1 MRVSARVI
9 LLACVATIAAHAPPT
24 VGTPTPGPPP
34 AEAPQASTVV
44 LRAATV
50 LDGRGAALTN
60 RDIEVS
66 NGRIQAI
73 VPAGQ
78 GRGDAVYDLDGITLL
93 PGLIDTHV
101 HMEWHFDRTGMLRSR
116 AVEETPEE
124 AILYAAENAWL
135 TLSGGV
141 TTVQSVG
148 SRSEGDLR
156 DAIERGLLPGPRI
169 LTSLGSIGGRD
180 ATPEELRA
188 RVRQFAERGAD
199 VIKIF
204 ASASIRVGG
213 TPTLSQ
219 EQLDAIC
226 GEAGRL
232 GLRAVVH
239 AHGPVS
245 AQRTARAG
253 CTAVEHG
260 ALLDRETLELLAE
273 RGLYYDPNIDL
284 IFRNYFENADRYLGI
299 GSYTEEGFEQMRQA
313 VPRAL
318 AVFQEALTVPGLK
331 IVFGTD
337 AVAGAHGRN
346 YQELVYRSQ
355 EGGQAP
361 MDTVVSATSLAAE
374 SLAMGGEIGSIAPGF
389 AADIIGTDG
398 DPSRDI
404 TALGRVRF
412 VMKGGK
418 VYRNDPS
425 RR

>member
-1 MRVSARVI
+1 MA
-9 LLACVATIAAHAPPT
+9 AGVATLAAVASGGTASLP
-24 VGTPTPGPPP
+24 GTPQSET
-34 AEAPQASTVV
+34 TV
-44 LRAATV
+44 LRASMI
-50 LDGRGAALTN
+50 LDGRGGSLPD
-60 RDIEVS
+60 RDIVVRDGVIDS
-66 NGRIQAI
+66 I

-78 GRGDAVYDLDGITLL
+78 GRGTAIYELDGITLL

-101 HMEWHFDRTGMLRSR
+101 HMEWHFDRTGKLRSR
-116 AVEETPEE
+116 AVEESPEE
-124 AILYAAENAWL
+124 AMLYAAENAWV
-135 TLSGGV
+135 TLRGGV

-148 SRSEGDLR
+148 SRSEGALR
-156 DAIERGLLPGPRI
+156 DAIDRGFVPGPRI
-169 LTSLGSIGGRD
+169 LTSLGSIGGGD
-180 ATPEELRA
+180 ATPDELRA
-188 RVRQFAERGAD
+188 RVGQFAERGAD
-199 VIKIF
+199 VIKVF

-213 TPTLSQ
+213 TATLSQ
-219 EQLDAIC
+219 AQLDAIC
-226 GEAGRL
+226 GEATAL

-245 AQRTARAG
+245 AQRTALAG

-284 IFRNYFENADRYLGI
+284 IFRNYFENQDRYLGI
-299 GSYTEEGFEQMRQA
+299 GGYTEEGFDQMRQA

-355 EGGQAP
+355 QGGQAP

-374 SLAMGGEIGSIAPGF
+374 SLGMDGKIGAIAPGL

-398 DPSRDI
+398 DPSQDI
-404 TALGRVRF
+404 AALGSVRF

-418 VYRNDPS
+418 VYRNEPAA
-425 RR
+425 R